1 MADLTNLTDRIA
13 HLRHRA
19 KKSEGTKTNSKLL
32 PTTRRT
38 PSSLRERRFA
48 NDSFMIFVY
57 TLLAIAL
64 LSQIGLFLSLDIF
77 AN

>member
-13 HLRHRA
+13 HLRHRT
-19 KKSEGTKTNSKLL
+19 KKSRGTKANSQLL
-32 PTTRRT
+32 PTTKQT

>member
-1 MADLTNLTDRIA
+1 MADLTNLTDRIV
-13 HLRHRA
+13 HLRHRTKKASGA
-19 KKSEGTKTNSKLL
+19 KANSQLL
-32 PTTRRT
+32 PTTKRRA
-38 PSSLRERRFA
+38 SSLRERRFA

-77 AN
+77 AY